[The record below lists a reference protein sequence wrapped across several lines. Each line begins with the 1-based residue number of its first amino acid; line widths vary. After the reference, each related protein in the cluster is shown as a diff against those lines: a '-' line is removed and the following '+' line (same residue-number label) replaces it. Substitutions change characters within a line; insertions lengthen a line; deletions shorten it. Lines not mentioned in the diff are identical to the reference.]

1 MKKIKFNLPTKL
13 TFVRLILSLII
24 ITLLIFPFYRVGV
37 NFPQFLFKNILIDLR
52 YLISGVLFIIASIT
66 DYYDGKLARK
76 NNEVTNF
83 GKLVDAIADKVLVN
97 SVLIIFACQGFISA
111 VVPVVIIVRDI
122 IVDAIRMI
130 CANNGKV
137 QAAKLSGKIKTATL
151 MVGVILTFFYNLPF
165 QIWSYRVSDFFLYFG
180 TIMSVVSMFE
190 YYNLNKKII
199 FQEFEEK

>member
-24 ITLLIFPFYRVGV
+24 IILLIFPFYRVGV

-66 DYYDGKLARK
+66 DYYDGKLARN

-165 QIWSYRVSDFFLYFG
+165 QRWGYRVSDFFLYFG